1 MDILWDDMGDYP
13 FQYPSVKI
21 QVHGKKLVKVGFDGN
36 IGSIQDNSIVIP
48 KFQTVNLEYE

>member
-1 MDILWDDMGDYP
+1 MDILWNYMGDYP

-48 KFQTVNLEYE
+48 KFQTLNLEYE